1 MHIRAYEV
9 LLHKDY
15 RCCVITIIPIARV
28 EPTPITIAI
37 TVVML
42 VDNAGWICIQHKKDK
57 I

>member
-9 LLHKDY
+9 LLHFKYY
-15 RCCVITIIPIARV
+15 RCCVITIPIARV